1 MVTAPL
7 TRSGKPGAGRGGV
20 AYRKE
25 DFDALFVD
33 VPSASHAPGCFV
45 IPVNDLV
52 KRRHVLGEYVEP
64 GAGRTHR
71 CDESIVGTN
80 LRLMVPTRASSWRGV
95 RAPYDAKDGC
105 FVDPASAWAKEYFVA
120 YPTGPEDAARA
131 AEEARRLLLGER
143 PSWDGEW
150 THPIF
155 RRAPLDA

>member
-1 MVTAPL
+1 MDDDLAMLRLDYDASVTFAIQRKRGSLASDKDWDVVIAPL

-64 GAGRTHR
+64 GGQRT
-71 CDESIVGTN
+71 TKA
-80 LRLMVPTRASSWRGV
+80 TRASS
-95 RAPYDAKDGC
+95 
-105 FVDPASAWAKEYFVA
+105 
-120 YPTGPEDAARA
+120 AR
-131 AEEARRLLLGER
+131 
-143 PSWDGEW
+143 
-150 THPIF
+150 IF
-155 RRAPLDA
+155 D